1 MDSVVFIKV
10 VSAALYPLG
19 LVTVFGVVALYSG
32 ARGRQ
37 GRAKVCAC
45 ISILVLLISSN
56 PMFARFL
63 VGELESRYPQKA
75 IDEIAAHQAIIVLG
89 GGLRVPSEPGQSL
102 QLGSG
107 ADRYWHAAQL
117 YFAQKAP
124 LIIIAGG
131 NVYHR
136 PDVQGEAFYVAE
148 LLGKWGV
155 PASAIIAET
164 DSRTTAENAVNVQ
177 KILDRQGID
186 RALLVTSAIHM
197 PRAYSLFEAL
207 PSSITPAVADVQIQ
221 PRVAPPVFSYLP
233 SASALKMTTLA
244 MHEYYGQWFNQI
256 KLAIRRLN

>member
-10 VSAALYPLG
+10 ISAALYPLG
-19 LVTVFGVVALYSG
+19 LVTVFGVMALYSRL
-32 ARGRQ
+32 RGRKA
-37 GRAKVCAC
+37 RSKVWAC
-45 ISILVLLISSN
+45 ISIIVLLVSSN
-56 PMFARFL
+56 PLFARYL

-75 IDEIAAHQAIIVLG
+75 IEKIEPHQAIIVLG
-89 GGLRVPSEPGQSL
+89 GGLRVPSEPGQTL
-102 QLGSG
+102 QLGSA

-117 YFAQKAP
+117 YFAEKAP

-131 NVYHR
+131 NVYPR
-136 PDVQGEAFYVAE
+136 PGVPGEAFYVAE

-164 DSRTTAENAVNVQ
+164 DSRTTAENAENVQ
-177 KILDRQGID
+177 KILEQKGID

-197 PRAYSLFEAL
+197 PRAYSLFEDL

-221 PRVAPPVFSYLP
+221 PQVAPAVFSYLP

-244 MHEYYGQWFNQI
+244 IHEYYGQWFNRI
-256 KLAIRRLN
+256 RGKLKKA

>member
-32 ARGRQ
+32 ARGRK

-45 ISILVLLISSN
+45 ISILLLLISSN

-63 VGELESRYPQKA
+63 VGELESRYPQKP
-75 IDEIAAHQAIIVLG
+75 IDEISAHQAIIVLG

-102 QLGSG
+102 QLGAA

-117 YFAQKAP
+117 YFAKKAP

-131 NVYHR
+131 NVYSR
-136 PDVQGEAFYVAE
+136 PGVPGEAFYVAE
-148 LLGKWGV
+148 LLEKWGV
-155 PASAIIAET
+155 PASAIVAET

-177 KILDRQGID
+177 AILEQKGID
-186 RALLVTSAIHM
+186 RVLLVTSAIHM
-197 PRAYSLFEAL
+197 PRAYELFKAQTL
-207 PSSITPAVADVQIQ
+207 TITPAVADVLIR
-221 PRVAPPVFSYLP
+221 PRVAPPFFSYIP

-244 MHEYYGQWFNQI
+244 MHEYYGQWFNRV
-256 KLAIRRLN
+256 KSVRKKS